1 MLVQG
6 LLRLCPGETFHE
18 SCAQTAGDL
27 PVAFMKS
34 FDCKIPIQVRA
45 VLAGCTVHDI
55 GPEAI
60 PGFLFFAE
68 YKPDR
73 ADRQSLRKTLTF
85 QPLQDKII

>member
-34 FDCKIPIQVRA
+34 FDCKTPIQVRA

-60 PGFLFFAE
+60 PGFFFDVFGVLVCWRVGVLAV
-68 YKPDR
+68 
-73 ADRQSLRKTLTF
+73 AGLRSF
-85 QPLQDKII
+85 VP